1 MPPPAE
7 HVEPWL
13 DSLAYRIDSDEGSVV
28 VTGDTRPCNSVVNLA
43 KDVDTMVCLCTYVED
58 EQEGTPEADYMCG
71 STNAA
76 KMAQDAGAKRL
87 VLVHQVDIMDEPGE
101 TERADRHIARPYEG
115 NIVWGQELITVH
127 V

>member
-1 MPPPAE
+1 
-7 HVEPWL
+7 
-13 DSLAYRIDSDEGSVV
+13 
-28 VTGDTRPCNSVVNLA
+28 
-43 KDVDTMVCLCTYVED
+43 
-58 EQEGTPEADYMCG
+58 MCG

-101 TERADRHIARPYEG
+101 TERAVRDIARHYDG
-115 NIVWGQELITVH
+115 KIVWGKELITVD